1 MPDQTTKKKKKATS
15 GAAKKL
21 EKWCAMTNVAEEL
34 DDNTRKDIARLVK
47 QEYEYDKNSRL
58 DWEKGMDIAIQLV
71 RMPHVAKDY
80 PYENASNVVMPLLA
94 QAAIQF
100 SARAIKNVF
109 KEGNICKG
117 KVIGKDDER
126 GTKASSAVR
135 VAQFTNYQLTEE
147 MPEWMPETDK
157 ALFALP
163 VLGCIFKKTFRLAE
177 ENRNYSEYVSP
188 EELIIHYF
196 SKSIETAKRITHWI
210 ERTKNELVERV
221 RSGVFLDVIDKLGEG
236 DPDAKT
242 SSSEEEEGNYVLLE
256 QHRWYDLDGDGYKE
270 PWIVTIHAATEELL
284 RVRARFKPEDI
295 FLNPKGEIA
304 KIKPR
309 QMFTQ
314 WVFMPS
320 IDHSIYGFGF
330 GQLLSHP
337 NNSINSIINEL
348 IDAGH
353 WHNTNAGL
361 ATSDLGL
368 DEDEYT
374 FVPNEIKTVSTVE
387 DIRKKIFLLPS
398 REPSMALFHTLGLL
412 YETYKKLGMNVDVL
426 TGGKQPSNQPATTT
440 LALIEQGLELHTSVM
455 QRVTAG
461 LTAEMKKL
469 YALNSQ
475 HLSEKHYYTVMDTQ
489 QRVFAQDFNP
499 STVDIGVSARPDDVL
514 NIQQML
520 KADKLMEMRQ
530 TVAPPIA
537 EEIFDYWLEAMQIE
551 DRQRFKL
558 PDDYKPPPDP
568 EAGYKLAEIE
578 VQKMQV
584 ALDREKIGVEH
595 RKLDIEEKRVALEE
609 KGLEMDNAV
618 KKTDMTQKMVDI
630 KNQRDEAA
638 DKKKDKKKKDK
649 PKAKKGAKSK

>member
-1 MPDQTTKKKKKATS
+1 MPAKTTKKKKVAS
-15 GAAKKL
+15 SAAAKKL
-21 EKWCAMTNVAEEL
+21 EKWSQMTNVADVL
-34 DDNTRKDIARLVK
+34 DDTTRKDLACLVC
-47 QEYEYDKNSRL
+47 QEYTYDKASRL
-58 DWEKGMDIAIQLV
+58 EWENNMKVAVNLV
-71 RMPHVAKDY
+71 NMPHVEKNI
-80 PYENASNVVMPLLA
+80 PFKNASNVIMPLLA

-117 KVIGKDDER
+117 KVIGEDDER
-126 GTKASSAVR
+126 GSKAASAKR

-163 VLGCIFKKTFRLAE
+163 VLGCVFKKTFRLAE

-196 SKSIETAKRITHWI
+196 SKSIDTAKRLTHWI
-210 ERTKNELVERV
+210 ERTKNEMVERV
-221 RSGVFLDVIDKLGEG
+221 RSGVFLDIVDKLGEG
-236 DPDAKT
+236 DADAKT
-242 SSSEEEEGNYVLLE
+242 GSPQEEEGNYVLLE

-270 PWIVTIHAATEELL
+270 PWIVTIHKSTEELL

-295 FLNPKGEIA
+295 FLNNKGEIA
-304 KIKPR
+304 KIKPQ

-314 WVFMPS
+314 WLFMPS

-330 GQLLSHP
+330 GQLLAHP
-337 NNSINSIINEL
+337 NNSINTLINEI
-348 IDAGH
+348 IDAGR
-353 WHNTNAGL
+353 WYNTNAGL

-368 DEDEYT
+368 DEDEYALE
-374 FVPNEIKTVSTVE
+374 PNEIKIVATVE
-387 DIRKKIFLLPS
+387 DIRKKFFLLPA

-426 TGGKQPSNQPATTT
+426 TGGKQPANQPATTT

-461 LTAEMKKL
+461 LTVEMKKI
-469 YALNSQ
+469 YKLNTAY
-475 HLSEKHYYTVMDTQ
+475 LAEKHYYNVMDTQ
-489 QRVFAQDFNP
+489 QQVFAKDFNP
-499 STVDIGVSARPDDVL
+499 LKIDIGVSARPDDVM

-530 TVAPPIA
+530 TVAPPIRDA
-537 EEIFDYWLEAMQIE
+537 IFDYWLEAMQIE
-551 DRQRFKL
+551 DRDRFRL
-558 PDDYKPPPDP
+558 PPDYKPPPDP
-568 EAGYKLAEIE
+568 EAGFKLAEIE

-595 RKLDIEEKRVALEE
+595 RKLDIEERRLDMEV
-609 KGLEMDNAV
+609 KGMEMDNAK
-618 KKTDMTQKMVDI
+618 KKTEMTQTMVEI
-630 KNQRDEAA
+630 KNQREEG
-638 DKKKDKKKKDK
+638 KDKTKDK
-649 PKAKKGAKSK
+649 TKTKAKDKKGAKSKK